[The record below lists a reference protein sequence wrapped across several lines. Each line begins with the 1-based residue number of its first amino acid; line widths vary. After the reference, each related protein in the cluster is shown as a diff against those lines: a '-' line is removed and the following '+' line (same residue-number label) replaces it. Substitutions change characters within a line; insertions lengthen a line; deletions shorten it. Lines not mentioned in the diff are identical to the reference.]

1 VAQNVLSD
9 VLAKATRVTLVTF
22 LLPKQEHNEAVS
34 REQQLLL
41 LAVPVMAF
49 VIFLVWKEYESNA
62 APSVA
67 QSETPQVSAPA
78 ESDSSAGQ
86 TALSEG
92 AATEEIPKNRSAV
105 DQEIIARAKNAP
117 VSMLDSSLPHQSAGF
132 WIAHA
137 AGPSAGLRWDVNHCP
152 GSRKQAD
159 STPVCAQADVQF
171 PNGTKFHALLLL
183 GEQPLNPPGAVRY
196 TQPSLLWAAYKKTR
210 GALTPAPLSLLQQ
223 IAQESD

>member
-1 VAQNVLSD
+1 
-9 VLAKATRVTLVTF
+9 
-22 LLPKQEHNEAVS
+22 VS

-62 APSVA
+62 TPSAA

-78 ESDSSAGQ
+78 PSDPAAGQ
-86 TALSEG
+86 AALSEG
-92 AATEEIPKNRSAV
+92 AATEEIPKNRSEV
-105 DQEIIARAKNAP
+105 DQEIIARAKSAP

-152 GSRKQAD
+152 GSRKQPD
-159 STPVCAQADVQF
+159 STPVCAQADIQF

-183 GEQPLNPPGAVRY
+183 GEQPLSPPGPVRY
-196 TQPSLLWAAYKKTR
+196 TQPSLLWAAYKKSR
-210 GALTPAPLSLLQQ
+210 GPLTPAPLSLLQR
-223 IAQESD
+223 IAQESE